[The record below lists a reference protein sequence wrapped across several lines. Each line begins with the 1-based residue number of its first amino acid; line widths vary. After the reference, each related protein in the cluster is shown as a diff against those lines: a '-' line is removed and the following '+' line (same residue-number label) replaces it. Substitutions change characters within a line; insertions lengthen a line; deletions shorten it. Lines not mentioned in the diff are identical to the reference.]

1 MTGLFKANSR
11 SLGQLKRN
19 LNHDIGNRV
28 RDEMKFEFEQLPSY
42 YYSCSNK
49 QKSIVFD
56 ENAKIVGSDEWA
68 IAASDTGGDWT
79 WSSPPPFKKIL
90 EWVEKH
96 SGIQGKRAQR
106 TAAAS
111 IRNKIFQDGIDS
123 HYWVDRY
130 LADFTHQA
138 GASGSGIE

>member
-1 MTGLFKANSR
+1 LTGLFKANSR

-28 RDEMKFEFEQLPSY
+28 RDDMKWEFEQLPSY

-49 QKSIVFD
+49 KKSIVFD
-56 ENAKIVGSDEWA
+56 ETAKIVGSEEWA
-68 IAASDTGGDWT
+68 VAASDTGGDWT
-79 WSSPPPFKKIL
+79 WSSPPPFNKIL
-90 EWVEKH
+90 EWVVKH
-96 SGIQGKRAQR
+96 SGITNKRDQR
-106 TAAAS
+106 KAAAG
-111 IRNKIFQDGIDS
+111 IRKKIHQDGIDS